1 MAKRNEGGLVYSTDG
16 GRSCPGCRQ
25 SIAQCRCQKALNTN
39 GDGVVR
45 VSRETKGRKGAG
57 VTLVTG
63 LTLSGVELKVLAG
76 ELKKKC
82 GVGGAIKNG
91 IIEIQGD
98 NRILVH
104 KLLLEKGLQVKLAG
118 G

>member
-1 MAKRNEGGLVYSTDG
+1 
-16 GRSCPGCRQ
+16 
-25 SIAQCRCQKALNTN
+25 
-39 GDGVVR
+39 
-45 VSRETKGRKGAG
+45 
-57 VTLVTG
+57 
-63 LTLSGVELKVLAG
+63 LAG